1 MSEEN
6 VELVRKVFEY
16 WNRGDFEAFMDFS
29 DDDQIIRTAEG
40 WPERVVYGKD
50 AVRSFY
56 EAIAE
61 TVGHDSVI
69 DDPIDAGDSV
79 VVRVRTHMIGEHSGL
94 EGQMEYSLVL
104 TFKRRAGHFHFLERR
119 VAAGLSEFTIQFAL
133 ARYARR
139 QM

>member
-1 MSEEN
+1 MSQEN
-6 VELVRKVFEY
+6 VEIVRKGFEY

-29 DDDQIIRTAEG
+29 DDDQVIRTAEG

-56 EAIAE
+56 KAISE

-79 VVRVRTHMIGEHSGL
+79 VVRVRTNMTGEHSGL

-104 TFKRRAGHFHFLERR
+104 TFRKGKAVMAEYFWDHREALE
-119 VAAGLSEFTIQFAL
+119 AAGLSK
-133 ARYARR
+133 
-139 QM
+139 